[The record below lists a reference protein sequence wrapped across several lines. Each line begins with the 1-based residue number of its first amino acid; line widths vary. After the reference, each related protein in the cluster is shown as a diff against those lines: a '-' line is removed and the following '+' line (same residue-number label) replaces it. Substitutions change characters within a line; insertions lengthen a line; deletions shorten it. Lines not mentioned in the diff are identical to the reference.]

1 MLAARVFGLARAGAA
16 AALVAYVEAGIPVDM
31 SDDEGDS
38 LLMLAAYHGHPGT
51 VGALLALGADP
62 DRRNG
67 RGRTSLAD
75 AVFMAESEVVRVLLC
90 AGADPD
96 AGRPSA
102 RETARLHDRREF
114 LDWFDAGMDH

>member
-1 MLAARVFGLARAGAA
+1 MLAARVFGLARAGDA

-31 SDDEGDS
+31 SDDKGDS

-62 DRRNG
+62 DRCND
-67 RGRTSLAD
+67 RGRTSLAG
-75 AVFMAESEVVRVLLC
+75 AVCTGESEVVRALLDG
-90 AGADPD
+90 GADPG

-102 RETARLHDRREF
+102 RETARMLDRREF
-114 LDWFDAGMDH
+114 LGWFDAG